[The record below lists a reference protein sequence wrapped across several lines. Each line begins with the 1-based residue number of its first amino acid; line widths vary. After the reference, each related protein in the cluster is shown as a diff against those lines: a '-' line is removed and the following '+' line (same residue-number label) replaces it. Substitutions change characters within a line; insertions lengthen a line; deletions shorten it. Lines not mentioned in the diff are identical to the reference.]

1 MVLTNDNF
9 EEELAKH
16 EGLLVEFYAPWCGH
30 CKKLAP
36 EFSAAAEVLAKNDP
50 PMFLGKVDAT
60 VEKDL
65 GEKYGVQGFPTL
77 IYFKNGERVDYN
89 GGRTKDTIVEWVL
102 KKSGPPST
110 EVTCALLKEKAGTAK
125 FMIAYFGAESE
136 ALYTD
141 VHVSYATTEDKIQFV
156 HTADADCAKEY
167 GVTAPALVFF
177 RQFEE
182 KQVTYTG
189 KADKDALIEFVKPL
203 MVPTVFSFSEDEIE
217 AVFGQQ

>member
-1 MVLTNDNF
+1 
-9 EEELAKH
+9 
-16 EGLLVEFYAPWCGH
+16 
-30 CKKLAP
+30 
-36 EFSAAAEVLAKNDP
+36 
-50 PMFLGKVDAT
+50 
-60 VEKDL
+60 
-65 GEKYGVQGFPTL
+65 
-77 IYFKNGERVDYN
+77 
-89 GGRTKDTIVEWVL
+89 
-102 KKSGPPST
+102 
-110 EVTCALLKEKAGTAK
+110 
-125 FMIAYFGAESE
+125 MIAYFGAESE

-203 MVPTVFSFSEDEIE
+203 MVPTVFEFTEEEID
-217 AVFGQQ
+217 AVFGQQQPTLMLFRDSATDKDAAFMTVFSEAATTHKGKMLFSYADVTGGIQERLAEFMGVTK